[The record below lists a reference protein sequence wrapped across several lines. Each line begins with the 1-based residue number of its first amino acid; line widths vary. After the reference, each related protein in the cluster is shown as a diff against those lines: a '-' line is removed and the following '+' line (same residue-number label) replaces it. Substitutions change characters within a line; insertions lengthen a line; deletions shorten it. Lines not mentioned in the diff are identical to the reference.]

1 MVEQI
6 IIEGSPYSG
15 KSTLLA
21 LLSEKIKDKKII
33 ENGFLKEQYLKH
45 WSLWDKSLNNRE
57 KNIIIVLECEPDIL
71 LNRYNNSQN
80 KNEKYDYDKFFLI
93 RYRYRQL
100 SAFYGNNIYI
110 LDTTKNSPEI
120 ILNQT
125 LSIINEN
132 NKEFVI
138 PDINEITENE
148 FLNFPLVIEGES
160 KIIRQFNKKFQ
171 IIKYKA
177 TVHSFKQNRSGIVE
191 GTDTERMLMTKSI
204 IDIFSRF
211 SIKHSYFFI
220 GNKYILNLSMDPI
233 KDLPP
238 VEVIVKKCFVGSDVV
253 RYYNLENLTNRFGK
267 PIVNK
272 NKFNEY
278 NKYIVRIDYRNPNVN
293 PETNKP
299 LGDIL
304 LCDDL
309 ADEFINVEIAKKTA
323 LKIFKILDDNFAKI
337 NLYFEDVC
345 FMLDVNGD
353 TMYGEVSQDCGRY
366 KYLKDGEIIDL
377 DKDVWR
383 NWESFE
389 NVLMKYRRIREMIEN
404 FVKQEYYNI
413 KE

>member
-1 MVEQI
+1 MVENI
-6 IIEGSPYSG
+6 IIEGSPFSG
-15 KSTLLA
+15 KSTLIS
-21 LLSEKIKDKKII
+21 LLKEKTNKNLI

-45 WSLWDKSLNNRE
+45 WSLWNKSLNNRE
-57 KNIIIVLECEPDIL
+57 KNIIILLECEPEIL
-71 LNRYNNSQN
+71 LTRSN
-80 KNEKYDYDKFFLI
+80 KNFTYDELFLI

-100 SAFYGNNIYI
+100 SAFYGNNIHI
-110 LDTTKNSPEI
+110 LDTSKNSVEI
-120 ILNQT
+120 TLKEA

-132 NKEFVI
+132 NKEFLV
-138 PDINEITENE
+138 PDINEITEE
-148 FLNFPLVIEGES
+148 EYLNFPLVIEGES
-160 KIIRQFNKKFQ
+160 KIIRQFNNKFQ
-171 IIKYKA
+171 IIKYKP

-191 GTDTERMLMTKSI
+191 GTEIERMLMTKNI

-220 GNKYILNLSMDPI
+220 GNKFILNLTQ
-233 KDLPP
+233 KNLPP
-238 VEVIVKKCFVGSDVV
+238 IEIIVKKCFVGSDYV
-253 RYYNLENLTNRFGK
+253 RYYNLDNCLNRFGK
-267 PIVNK
+267 PVVNK

-278 NKYIVRIDYRNPNVN
+278 NKYIVRFDYRNPNFN
-293 PETNKP
+293 PITKKP

-309 ADEFINVEIAKKTA
+309 ADEFINVEVAKKTA
-323 LKIFKILDDNFAKI
+323 LKIFKILDENFKKL

-366 KYLKDGEIIDL
+366 KYLNNGEVVDL

-389 NVLMKYRRIREMIEN
+389 NVREKYKRIREMIEK
-404 FVKQEYYNI
+404 FVKEEFYDM
-413 KE
+413 K

>member
-1 MVEQI
+1 MVENI
-6 IIEGSPYSG
+6 IIEGSPFSG
-15 KSTLLA
+15 KSTLIS
-21 LLSEKIKDKKII
+21 LLKEKTNKNLI
-33 ENGFLKEQYLKH
+33 ENGFLKDQYLKH
-45 WSLWDKSLNNRE
+45 WSLWNKSLNNRE
-57 KNIIIVLECEPDIL
+57 KNIIILLECEPEIL
-71 LNRYNNSQN
+71 LTRSN
-80 KNEKYDYDKFFLI
+80 KNFTYDELFLI

-100 SAFYGNNIYI
+100 SAFYGNNIHI
-110 LDTTKNSPEI
+110 LDTSKNSAEI
-120 ILNQT
+120 TLKEA

-132 NKEFVI
+132 NKEFLV
-138 PDINEITENE
+138 PDINEITEE
-148 FLNFPLVIEGES
+148 EYLNFPLIIEGES

-171 IIKYKA
+171 IIKYKP

-191 GTDTERMLMTKSI
+191 GTEIERMLMTKNI

-220 GNKYILNLSMDPI
+220 GNKFILNLTQ
-233 KDLPP
+233 KNLPP
-238 VEVIVKKCFVGSDVV
+238 IEIIVKKCFVGSDYV
-253 RYYNLENLTNRFGK
+253 RYYNLENCLNRFGK
-267 PIVNK
+267 PVVNK

-278 NKYIVRIDYRNPNVN
+278 NKYIVRFDYRNPNFN
-293 PETNKP
+293 PETKKP

-309 ADEFINVEIAKKTA
+309 ADEFINVEVAKKTA
-323 LKIFKILDDNFAKI
+323 LKIFKILDENFKKI

-366 KYLKDGEIIDL
+366 KYLNNGEIVDL

-389 NVLMKYRRIREMIEN
+389 NVREKYKRIREMIEK
-404 FVKQEYYNI
+404 FVKEEFYDM
-413 KE
+413 K

>member
-1 MVEQI
+1 MVENI
-6 IIEGSPYSG
+6 IIEGSPFSG
-15 KSTLLA
+15 KSTLIS
-21 LLSEKIKDKKII
+21 LLKEKTNKNLI

-45 WSLWDKSLNNRE
+45 WSLWNKSLNNRE
-57 KNIIIVLECEPDIL
+57 KNIIILLECEPEIL
-71 LNRYNNSQN
+71 LTRSNN
-80 KNEKYDYDKFFLI
+80 KFTYDESFLI

-100 SAFYGNNIYI
+100 SAFYGNNIHI
-110 LDTTKNSPEI
+110 LDTSKNAEI
-120 ILNQT
+120 TLKEA

-132 NKEFVI
+132 NKEFLV
-138 PDINEITENE
+138 PDINEITDEE
-148 FLNFPLVIEGES
+148 YLNFPLVIEGES
-160 KIIRQFNKKFQ
+160 KIIRQFNNKFQ
-171 IIKYKA
+171 IIKYKP

-191 GTDTERMLMTKSI
+191 GTEIERMLMTKNI

-220 GNKYILNLSMDPI
+220 GNKFILNLTQ
-233 KDLPP
+233 KNLPP
-238 VEVIVKKCFVGSDVV
+238 IEIIVKKCFVGSDYV
-253 RYYNLENLTNRFGK
+253 RYYNLDNCLNRFGK
-267 PIVNK
+267 PVVNK

-278 NKYIVRIDYRNPNVN
+278 NKYIVRFDYRNPNFN
-293 PETNKP
+293 PETKKP

-309 ADEFINVEIAKKTA
+309 ADEFINVEVAKKTA
-323 LKIFKILDDNFAKI
+323 LKIFKILDENFKKI

-366 KYLKDGEIIDL
+366 KYLNNGEIVDL

-389 NVLMKYRRIREMIEN
+389 NVREKYKRIREMIEK
-404 FVKQEYYNI
+404 FVKEEFYDM
-413 KE
+413 K

>member
-1 MVEQI
+1 MIENI
-6 IIEGSPYSG
+6 IIEGSPFSG
-15 KSTLLA
+15 KSTLIS
-21 LLSEKIKDKKII
+21 LLKEKTNKNLI
-33 ENGFLKEQYLKH
+33 ENGFLKDQYLKH
-45 WSLWDKSLNNRE
+45 WSLWNKSLNNRE
-57 KNIIIVLECEPDIL
+57 KNIIILLECEPEIL
-71 LNRYNNSQN
+71 LTRCN
-80 KNEKYDYDKFFLI
+80 KNFTYDELFLI

-100 SAFYGNNIYI
+100 SAFYGNNIHI
-110 LDTTKNSPEI
+110 LDTSKNSAEI
-120 ILNQT
+120 TLKEA

-132 NKEFVI
+132 NKEFLV
-138 PDINEITENE
+138 PDINEITEE
-148 FLNFPLVIEGES
+148 EYLNFPLIIEGES

-171 IIKYKA
+171 IIKYKP

-191 GTDTERMLMTKSI
+191 GTEIERMLMTKNI

-220 GNKYILNLSMDPI
+220 GNKFILNLTQ
-233 KDLPP
+233 KNLPP
-238 VEVIVKKCFVGSDVV
+238 IEIIVKKCFVGSDYV
-253 RYYNLENLTNRFGK
+253 RYYNLENCLNRFGK
-267 PIVNK
+267 PVVNK

-278 NKYIVRIDYRNPNVN
+278 NKYIVRFDYRNPNFN
-293 PETNKP
+293 PETKKP

-309 ADEFINVEIAKKTA
+309 ADEFINVEVAKKTA
-323 LKIFKILDDNFAKI
+323 LKIFKILDENFKKI

-366 KYLKDGEIIDL
+366 KYLNNGEIVDL

-389 NVLMKYRRIREMIEN
+389 NVREKYKRIREMIEK
-404 FVKQEYYNI
+404 FVKEEFYDM
-413 KE
+413 K

>member
-1 MVEQI
+1 MVENI
-6 IIEGSPYSG
+6 IIEGSPFSG
-15 KSTLLA
+15 KSTLIS
-21 LLSEKIKDKKII
+21 LLKEKTNKNLI

-45 WSLWDKSLNNRE
+45 WSLWNKSLNNRE
-57 KNIIIVLECEPDIL
+57 KNIIILLECEPEIL
-71 LNRYNNSQN
+71 LTRSNN
-80 KNEKYDYDKFFLI
+80 KFTLDELFLI

-100 SAFYGNNIYI
+100 SAFYGNNIHI
-110 LDTTKNSPEI
+110 LDTSKNAEI
-120 ILNQT
+120 TLKEA

-132 NKEFVI
+132 NKEFLV
-138 PDINEITENE
+138 PDINEITEE
-148 FLNFPLVIEGES
+148 EYLNFPLIIEGES

-171 IIKYKA
+171 IIKYKP

-191 GTDTERMLMTKSI
+191 GTEIERMLMTKNI

-220 GNKYILNLSMDPI
+220 GNKFILNLTQ
-233 KDLPP
+233 KNLPP
-238 VEVIVKKCFVGSDVV
+238 IEIIVKKCFVGSDYV
-253 RYYNLENLTNRFGK
+253 RYYNLENCLNRFGK
-267 PIVNK
+267 PVVNK

-278 NKYIVRIDYRNPNVN
+278 NKYIVRFDYRNPNFN
-293 PETNKP
+293 PETKKP

-309 ADEFINVEIAKKTA
+309 ADEFINVEVAKKTA
-323 LKIFKILDDNFAKI
+323 LKIFKILDENFKKI

-366 KYLKDGEIIDL
+366 KYLNNGEIVDL

-389 NVLMKYRRIREMIEN
+389 NVREKYKRIREMIEKI
-404 FVKQEYYNI
+404 VKEEFYDM
-413 KE
+413 K

>member
-1 MVEQI
+1 MVENI
-6 IIEGSPYSG
+6 IIEGSPFSG
-15 KSTLLA
+15 KSTLIS
-21 LLSEKIKDKKII
+21 LLKEKTNKNLI
-33 ENGFLKEQYLKH
+33 ENGFLKDQYLKH
-45 WSLWDKSLNNRE
+45 WSLWNKLLNNRE
-57 KNIIIVLECEPDIL
+57 KNIIILLECEPEIL
-71 LNRYNNSQN
+71 LTRSN
-80 KNEKYDYDKFFLI
+80 KKFTYDELFLI

-100 SAFYGNNIYI
+100 SAFYGNNIHI
-110 LDTTKNSPEI
+110 LDTSKNSAEI
-120 ILNQT
+120 TLKEA

-132 NKEFVI
+132 NKEFLV
-138 PDINEITENE
+138 PDINEITEE
-148 FLNFPLVIEGES
+148 EYLNFPLIIEGES

-171 IIKYKA
+171 IIKYKP

-191 GTDTERMLMTKSI
+191 GTEIERMLMTKNI

-220 GNKYILNLSMDPI
+220 GNKFILNLTQ
-233 KDLPP
+233 KNLPP
-238 VEVIVKKCFVGSDVV
+238 IEIIVKKCFVGSDYV
-253 RYYNLENLTNRFGK
+253 RYYNLENCLNRFGK
-267 PIVNK
+267 PVVNK

-278 NKYIVRIDYRNPNVN
+278 NKYIVRFDYRNPNFN
-293 PETNKP
+293 PETKKP

-309 ADEFINVEIAKKTA
+309 ADEFINVEVAKKTA
-323 LKIFKILDDNFAKI
+323 LKIFKILDENFKKI

-366 KYLKDGEIIDL
+366 KYLNNGEIVDL

-389 NVLMKYRRIREMIEN
+389 NVREKYKRIRKMIEK
-404 FVKQEYYNI
+404 FVKEEFYDM
-413 KE
+413 K

>member
-1 MVEQI
+1 MVENI
-6 IIEGSPYSG
+6 IIEGSPFSG
-15 KSTLLA
+15 KTTLLN

-33 ENGFLKEQYLKH
+33 ENGFLKDQHLKH

-57 KNIIIVLECEPDIL
+57 KNIIILLETEPEIL
-71 LNRYNNSQN
+71 LNRCKNNPSF
-80 KNEKYDYDKFFLI
+80 EKYDYDKFFLI
-93 RYRYRQL
+93 RYRFRQL
-100 SAFYGNNIYI
+100 SAFYGNNIHI
-110 LDTTKNSPEI
+110 LDTSKNSPEI
-120 ILNQT
+120 TFNQA
-125 LSIINEN
+125 LSIITEN
-132 NKEFVI
+132 NKDFLV
-138 PDINEITENE
+138 PDINEITEE
-148 FLNFPLVIEGES
+148 EYLKFPLLIEGES

-171 IIKYKA
+171 IIKYKP

-191 GTDTERMLMTKSI
+191 GTEIERMLMTKNI

-220 GNKYILNLSMDPI
+220 GNKFILNLTQTN
-233 KDLPP
+233 LPP
-238 VEVIVKKCFVGSDVV
+238 IEVIVKKCFVGSDYV
-253 RYYNLENLTNRFGK
+253 RYYNLENCLNRFGK
-267 PIVNK
+267 PVVNK

-278 NKYIVRIDYRNPNVN
+278 NKYIVRFDYRNPNVN
-293 PETNKP
+293 PETKKP

-309 ADEFINVEIAKKTA
+309 ADEFINVEVAKKTA
-323 LKIFKILDDNFAKI
+323 LKIFKILDDNFKKI

-366 KYLKDGEIIDL
+366 KYLKDGKIIDL

-389 NVLMKYRRIREMIEN
+389 SLLDKYKRIREMIEK
-404 FVKQEYYNI
+404 FVKEEYYDL